1 MTLLS
6 SKFVKPLIIGVLSA
20 LVLGLCLLFFA
31 QKDGNQN
38 VITSVEAAADRA
50 RTSPENAETA
60 EPEPSVA
67 RPSRIDEFASFE
79 ALARSG
85 LFVPITYGENE
96 PAQIGEPVEAFIET
110 SSERV
115 RLIPNQAG
123 NFPRVFVDEPEL
135 VRIRVAYPEASAG
148 DRVAVT
154 VLDGG
159 ELESGGLTGVREV
172 TEGGLVAVD
181 FTPSINPG
189 THRILLRRAGEE
201 RAVDIW
207 VGPDNTYH
215 QLSSNR
221 QTP

>member
-6 SKFVKPLIIGVLSA
+6 SKFVKPLIIGAAVA
-20 LVLGLCLLFFA
+20 LVLGLLVVFIT
-31 QKDGNQN
+31 QKDAQQEVLTSQN
-38 VITSVEAAADRA
+38 PPATAVQ
-50 RTSPENAETA
+50 SPAENAKPA
-60 EPEPSVA
+60 EAEGPVA
-67 RPSRIDEFASFE
+67 RPSRIDEFSSAE

-110 SSERV
+110 STERV

-135 VRIRVAYPEASAG
+135 VRIRVAYPEASTG

-172 TEGGLVAVD
+172 TEGGLVAVN
-181 FTPSINPG
+181 FMPSINPG

-221 QTP
+221 ETP